1 MERKFNIILSFAK
14 RQSELRYNL
23 SPPDA
28 LQLTRGFLRKHNR
41 RQFLVS
47 ASSLFGSAAVL
58 RAQEGDAVFST
69 EVKVVSVL
77 ATVLDKQGRI
87 MHGLSKDDFQIAE
100 NGRPQTIKYF
110 SRDSDLPLTIGLMVD
125 TSMSQV
131 HVIGAER
138 GASFR
143 FLDRILREDKDQ
155 VFILQFDMSVQV
167 PQPLTSSRQQLEKA
181 LVFVDT
187 PTRAELRSQL
197 GGGTLL
203 FDAVVNASKN
213 IMSKRQ
219 GRKALIVLSDGG
231 ENGSDATLTDA
242 IEAAQHADT
251 MVYSI
256 LFGGTEGRS
265 ILQRM
270 SRETG
275 GGFFE
280 VTKKQSIDQIFDVI
294 QDELRG
300 QYSLGYVSDEPVRI
314 SGFRKLQLTTKAKGL
329 TVQARDRY
337 WAQR

>member
-1 MERKFNIILSFAK
+1 MR
-14 RQSELRYNL
+14 
-23 SPPDA
+23 
-28 LQLTRGFLRKHNR
+28 NR
-41 RQFLVS
+41 RDFLK
-47 ASSLFGSAAVL
+47 LSAALTVAGAAA
-58 RAQEGDAVFST
+58 RAQQEGDAVFST
-69 EVKVVSVL
+69 DVKVVSVL
-77 ATVLDKQGRI
+77 ATILDKQGRI
-87 MHGLSKDDFQIAE
+87 IHDLSKDDFQISE

-131 HVIGAER
+131 QVIAAER

-155 VFILQFDMSVQV
+155 VFVMQFDMNVQT

-181 LVFVDT
+181 LVYVDT
-187 PTRAELRSQL
+187 PTRAELRSQV

-213 IMSKRQ
+213 IMTKRQ
-219 GRKALIVLSDGG
+219 GRKALIIMSDGG
-231 ENGSDATLTDA
+231 ENGSDASLTDA

-251 MVYSI
+251 IIYSI
-256 LFGGTEGRS
+256 LFGGTEGRG

-280 VTKKQSIDQIFDVI
+280 VTKKQSIDQIYDVI
-294 QDELRG
+294 QNELRG

-314 SGFRKLQLTTKAKGL
+314 SGFRKLQLTTKTKGL

>member
-1 MERKFNIILSFAK
+1 VRSGRSNCCEIALAEKL
-14 RQSELRYNL
+14 LREGSRPL
-23 SPPDA
+23 CLPTTRREFLCTAS
-28 LQLTRGFLRKHNR
+28 LT
-41 RQFLVS
+41 
-47 ASSLFGSAAVL
+47 ASLWGAGAL
-58 RAQEGDAVFST
+58 RAQDGDVTFST
-69 EVKVVSVL
+69 GIKVVSIL
-77 ATVLDKQGRI
+77 ATVLDKQGHI
-87 MHGLSKDDFQIAE
+87 IHDLNKDDFQVAE
-100 NGRPQTIKYF
+100 NGRPQVIKYF

-131 HVIGAER
+131 RVISEER
-138 GASFR
+138 AASFR

-155 VFILQFDMSVQV
+155 VFIMQFDMNVQT
-167 PQPLTSSRQQLEKA
+167 PQQLTSSRQQLEKA

-187 PTRAELRSQL
+187 PTRAELRSQA

-203 FDAVVNASKN
+203 YDAVVNASKN
-213 IMSKRQ
+213 TMQKRQ
-219 GRKALIVLSDGG
+219 GRKALIILSDGG
-231 ENGSDATLTDA
+231 ENGSDASLTDA

-251 MVYSI
+251 MIYSI
-256 LFGGTEGRS
+256 LFGGNEGKS

-280 VTKKQSIDQIFDVI
+280 VTKKQSIDQIYEVI
-294 QDELRG
+294 QAELRG
-300 QYSLGYVSDEPVRI
+300 QYSLGFVSDEPVRI

>member
-1 MERKFNIILSFAK
+1 MTTARRTFLLSGA
-14 RQSELRYNL
+14 
-23 SPPDA
+23 A
-28 LQLTRGFLRKHNR
+28 FL
-41 RQFLVS
+41 
-47 ASSLFGSAAVL
+47 L
-58 RAQEGDAVFST
+58 RAQDGDTVFST
-69 EVKVVSVL
+69 DVKIVSLL

-87 MHGLSKDDFQIAE
+87 IHDLTKDEFQVME

-131 HVIGAER
+131 RVIGAER

-143 FLDRILREDKDQ
+143 FLDKILREDKDQ
-155 VFILQFDMSVQV
+155 VFISKFDMTVQV
-167 PQPLTSSRQQLEKA
+167 SQPLTSSREKLEKA

-187 PTRAELRSQL
+187 PTRAELRSQA

-203 FDAVVNASKN
+203 FDATVNASKD
-213 IMSKRQ
+213 IMAKRQ
-219 GRKALIVLSDGG
+219 GRKALIILSDGG
-231 ENGSDATLTDA
+231 ENGSDATLSDA

-251 MVYSI
+251 MIYSI
-256 LFGGTEGRS
+256 LFGGSEGRS

-294 QDELRG
+294 QAELRG
-300 QYSLGYVSDEPVRI
+300 QYSLGYTSDVPVRI
-314 SGFRKLQLTTKAKGL
+314 SEFRKLQLTVKQKGL
-329 TVQARDRY
+329 VVQARDRY